1 VRVGT
6 PAARLAGR
14 VALVT
19 GAGRG
24 FGRTMALT
32 FAREGADVVVNYHA
46 SAAAATE
53 VAGEIEAL
61 GRGALALQADVS
73 REPQVRTLVEQTL
86 ERFGRLDVLVNNA
99 GIMTRGAFADTPLR
113 AYESM
118 WAINVTGT
126 FLCTQYALRPMAQAR
141 YGRIVNLSSQLARA
155 GVGNGGF
162 AAYAATKGA
171 IEAFTR
177 AIALEY
183 GGQGI
188 TANAIAPG
196 GIDTDMSRAVM
207 TPEYR
212 ARRIQELPVRHLG
225 EVEDVAYCAVFLA
238 TEHAHYLTGQVLQPN
253 GGWVMP

>member
-1 VRVGT
+1 VSAST
-6 PAARLAGR
+6 AAGRLAGR

-24 FGRTMALT
+24 FGRTMAVA

-46 SAAAATE
+46 SAAAAKDA
-53 VAGEIEAL
+53 VGEIEAL
-61 GRGALALQADVS
+61 GQQAVAVHADVA
-73 REPQVRTLVEQTL
+73 REDQVRAMFERAL

-99 GIMTRGAFADTPLR
+99 GIMTRGAFADTSVG

-126 FLCTQYALRPMAQAR
+126 LLCTQYALRPMVRAR
-141 YGRIVNLSSQLARA
+141 YGRIINLSSQLARA

-171 IEAFTR
+171 VEAFTR

-183 GGQGI
+183 GGHGI

-212 ARRIQELPVRHLG
+212 ARRIQELPVRQLG
-225 EVEDVAYCAVFLA
+225 EVEDVAYCALFLA
-238 TEHAHYLTGQVLQPN
+238 TEQAHYLTGQVLQPN